1 MTRETMNSKDIIT
14 LGLGLQAPWEIT
26 GQLLDTDKNP
36 HELRLTIQAQRGTRY
51 PCPICG
57 TLCHAHDFKEMTW
70 RHLNFFQHHCFIT
83 AAVPRVRCQEHGV
96 KQIEV
101 PWARKGSKFT
111 LLFEQAAMLLVREM
125 PVLTTANILE
135 MTDKR
140 LWRIVQHYVKS
151 AMNAIDLSGLKAFA
165 LDETKS
171 RKGHRYITVFI
182 DLDQTEKPV
191 VFAVAGKGKQTLKA
205 FKDHLVAHGGKAEQV
220 VEVVSDM
227 SGAFISGVKAHFT
240 NSSHT
245 VDWFHV
251 VQLFTKAVD
260 DVRRAEAKE
269 ATLPNATRWATL
281 KNADGPLTDKQ
292 IDALAELM
300 CMDMQ
305 TSKAWRIK
313 EMLRWVRKASSL
325 QGAKW
330 RLTSFINVALALV
343 ADVDLLKPVG
353 KALKTVAK
361 HRDAILARWA
371 SGHSNARI
379 EALNGIFQAAKCRAR
394 GYRND
399 DTFISIIYLLAA
411 PIQNLLKST

>member
-1 MTRETMNSKDIIT
+1 MNSKDIIT
-14 LGLGLQAPWEIT
+14 LGLGLQDPWEIT
-26 GQLLDTDKNP
+26 GQLLDTDKTP
-36 HELRLTIQAQRGTRY
+36 HELRLTIQAGRGERY
-51 PCPICG
+51 PCPVCRA
-57 TLCHAHDFKEMTW
+57 LCHAHDFKEMTW
-70 RHLNFFQHHCFIT
+70 RHLNFFQHHCLIT

-111 LLFEQAAMLLVREM
+111 LLFEQAAMILVREM
-125 PVLTTANILE
+125 PVLTTARILE

-140 LWRIVQHYVKS
+140 LWRIVLHYVKT
-151 AMNAIDLSGLKAFA
+151 AMDKLDLSALRAFS

-171 RKGHRYITVFI
+171 RKGQRYVTVFI
-182 DLDQTEKPV
+182 DLDRTKTPV
-191 VFAVAGKGKQTLKA
+191 VFAVAGKGKQTLKD
-205 FKDHLVAHGGKAEQV
+205 FKEHLIAHGGRAENV

-227 SGAFISGVKAHFT
+227 SGAFISGVKTHFS

-251 VQLFTKAVD
+251 VQLFTKAVNE
-260 DVRRAEAKE
+260 VRLEEAKE
-269 ATLPNATRWATL
+269 IDLPKATRWATL
-281 KNADGPLTDKQ
+281 KNAEGQLTEPQ

-300 CMDMQ
+300 VMDLH

-313 EMLRWVRKASSL
+313 EMLRWVRRAPSL
-325 QGAKW
+325 RGAKW
-330 RLTSFINVALALV
+330 RLTNFLHVAQALAAESEV
-343 ADVDLLKPVG
+343 LKPIR
-353 KALKTVAK
+353 KALCTVEK
-361 HRDAILARWA
+361 HRDAILARWV
-371 SGHSNARI
+371 SGHNNARI

-411 PIQNLLKST
+411 PVQNLFKST

>member
-1 MTRETMNSKDIIT
+1 MNSKDIIT

-26 GQLLDTDKNP
+26 GQLLDTDKKP
-36 HELRLTIQAQRGTRY
+36 YELRLTIQAQRGTRY
-51 PCPICG
+51 PCPVCG
-57 TLCHAHDFKEMTW
+57 TLCHAHDFQEMTW
-70 RHLNFFQHHCFIT
+70 RHLNFFQHHCYIT

-182 DLDQTEKPV
+182 DLDRTEKPV

-205 FKDHLVAHGGKAEQV
+205 FKDHLIAHGGKAEQV

-260 DVRRAEAKE
+260 DVRRTEAKE
-269 ATLPNATRWATL
+269 ANLPKATRWATL

-300 CMDMQ
+300 SMDMQ

-330 RLTSFINVALALV
+330 RLTYFINVALALV
-343 ADVDLLKPVG
+343 ADVDLLKPVD

-361 HRDAILARWA
+361 HRDAILARWT

>member
-1 MTRETMNSKDIIT
+1 MNSKDIIT

-36 HELRLTIQAQRGTRY
+36 QELRLTIQAQRGTRY

-70 RHLNFFQHHCFIT
+70 RHLNFFQHHCYIT

-151 AMNAIDLSGLKAFA
+151 AMNAIDLSGLRAFA

-182 DLDQTEKPV
+182 DLDRTEKPV
-191 VFAVAGKGKQTLKA
+191 VFAVAGKGKQTLQA
-205 FKDHLVAHGGKAEQV
+205 FKDHLIAHGGKAEQV

-269 ATLPNATRWATL
+269 STLPKATRWATL

-300 CMDMQ
+300 RMDMQ

-330 RLTSFINVALALV
+330 RLTSFTNVALALV
-343 ADVDLLKPVG
+343 ADVELLKPVG
-353 KALKTVAK
+353 KALKTLAK
-361 HRDAILARWA
+361 HREAIVARWT

-399 DTFISIIYLLAA
+399 ETFISIIYLLAA

>member
-1 MTRETMNSKDIIT
+1 MNSKDIIT

-51 PCPICG
+51 PCPVCG
-57 TLCHAHDFKEMTW
+57 ELCHAHDFKEMTW
-70 RHLNFFQHHCFIT
+70 RHLNFFQHHCYIT

-125 PVLTTANILE
+125 PILTTANILE

-140 LWRIVQHYVKS
+140 LWRIVLHYVKT
-151 AMNAIDLSGLKAFA
+151 AMNRLDLSSLKAFG

-182 DLDQTEKPV
+182 DLDRMEKPV

-205 FKDHLVAHGGKAEQV
+205 FKNHLVDHGGKAEQV

-227 SGAFISGVKAHFT
+227 SGAFISGVKTHFT
-240 NSSHT
+240 NSAHT

-251 VQLFTKAVD
+251 VQLFTKALD
-260 DVRRAEAKE
+260 EVRRAEAKE
-269 ATLPNATRWATL
+269 VSLPKATRWATL
-281 KNADGPLTDKQ
+281 KNADGPLTEKQ
-292 IDALAELM
+292 FDALAELM
-300 CMDMQ
+300 SMDMQ

-313 EMLRWVRKASSL
+313 EMLRWVRKAPSMR
-325 QGAKW
+325 GAQW
-330 RLTSFINVALALV
+330 RLTNFVNVALTLV
-343 ADVDLLKPVG
+343 ADVDLLKPVR
-353 KALKTVAK
+353 KALKTVEK
-361 HRDAILARWA
+361 HREAILARWA
-371 SGHSNARI
+371 SGHNNARI

-411 PIQNLLKST
+411 PIQNLIKST

>member
-1 MTRETMNSKDIIT
+1 MTEKLFETA
-14 LGLGLQAPWEIT
+14 LGISAPWFVA
-26 GQLLDTDKNP
+26 GTDFNAAA
-36 HELRLTIQAQRGTRY
+36 RTLTIRVDFAPGSRFAVPSADGQHPVHDTVSKRY
-51 PCPICG
+51 
-57 TLCHAHDFKEMTW
+57 
-70 RHLNFFQHHCFIT
+70 RHLNFFQHHCYIT
-83 AAVPRVRCQEHGV
+83 AAVPRVRCHEHGV
-96 KQIEV
+96 KQIEA
-101 PWARKGSKFT
+101 PWARKGSNFT

-151 AMNAIDLSGLKAFA
+151 AMNVIDLSGLKAFA

-182 DLDQTEKPV
+182 DLDRTEKPV

-205 FKDHLVAHGGKAEQV
+205 FKDHLVAHKGKAEQV

-227 SGAFISGVKAHFT
+227 SGAFISGVKTHFA

-251 VQLFTKAVD
+251 VQLFTKALD

-269 ATLPNATRWATL
+269 AKMPKATHWATL
-281 KNADGPLTDKQ
+281 KRADGPLTEKQ
-292 IDALAELM
+292 INALAELM
-300 CMDMQ
+300 SMDLH

-313 EMLRWVRKASSL
+313 EMLRWVRQAPTVR
-325 QGAKW
+325 GAKW
-330 RLTSFINVALALV
+330 RLTTFLNVARSLT
-343 ADVDLLKPVG
+343 ADIDLLKPVR
-353 KALKTVAK
+353 KALRTVEK
-361 HRDAILARWA
+361 HREAICARWI
-371 SGHSNARI
+371 SGHNNARI

>member
-1 MTRETMNSKDIIT
+1 MNSKDIIT

-26 GQLLDTDKNP
+26 GQLLDTAKTP
-36 HELRLTIQAQRGTRY
+36 HQLRLSIQAQRGTRY

-57 TLCHAHDFKEMTW
+57 TLCHAHDFKETTW
-70 RHLNFFQHHCFIT
+70 RHLNFFQHHCYIT

-135 MTDKR
+135 ITDKR

-151 AMNAIDLSGLKAFA
+151 AMNAIDLSSLKAFA

-182 DLDQTEKPV
+182 DLDRTEKPV
-191 VFAVAGKGKQTLKA
+191 VFAVAGKGKQTLQA
-205 FKDHLVAHGGKAEQV
+205 FKGHLIAHGGKAEQV

-227 SGAFISGVKAHFT
+227 SGAFISGIKTHFT

-269 ATLPNATRWATL
+269 ADLPKATRWATL

-300 CMDMQ
+300 SMDMQ

-343 ADVDLLKPVG
+343 ADVELLKPVD
-353 KALKTVAK
+353 KAIKTVAK
-361 HRDAILARWA
+361 HREAIVARWA